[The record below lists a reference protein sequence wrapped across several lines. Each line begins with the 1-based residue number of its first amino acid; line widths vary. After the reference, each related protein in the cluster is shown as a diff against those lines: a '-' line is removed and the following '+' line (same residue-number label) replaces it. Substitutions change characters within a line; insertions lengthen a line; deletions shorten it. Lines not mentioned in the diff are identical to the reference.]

1 VGVGLLKVQ
10 FFHPKIFFVDQENS
24 IKFMREEFADISKE
38 FAKSTKG
45 PFPFPSYWFD
55 LSYELRTPSAWM
67 VG

>member
-1 VGVGLLKVQ
+1 MGVGLLKVQ

-24 IKFMREEFADISKE
+24 IKFMREEFADILKE

-45 PFPFPSYWFD
+45 LSPFPSYWFD

>member
-24 IKFMREEFADISKE
+24 IKFMREEFADILKG

-45 PFPFPSYWFD
+45 PVPFPYFD
-55 LSYELRTPSAWM
+55 FD
-67 VG
+67 